1 MSSSYEK
8 YTEWLTYDEDTK
20 IELSEIDSEKEIED
34 RFYQELTFGTGGLRG
49 LMGAGTNR
57 LNQYTIKK
65 TSYGVGKMLV
75 DKKENPKI
83 AIAYD
88 TRNGSLEFANY
99 AADVFTFLGIKTFLF
114 EECMPTPILSF
125 AVRLLECDAGIV
137 ITASHNPKEYNGYKV
152 YNNQGGQLVPEEA
165 AEVMNYM
172 KLYPDFDLIKNI
184 QRDESLF
191 ESIGNQM
198 VDQFIQAIPR
208 KSSKESKL
216 KVVYSALHGTG
227 GKPIHKILE
236 SFDVFVVEEQ
246 ELPDGDFSTVS
257 SPNPENRES
266 LSLAIRKAKEV
277 DADVVL
283 ATDPDC
289 DRLGVA
295 VKHRGKY
302 EILTGNQL
310 GALFVD
316 YLTANHSLGPAKM
329 IIKTIVTSELGA
341 NIAKKR
347 DFHSMDTLTGFKYI
361 GEKINLLEKE
371 SRENKFLFGYEESY
385 GFLFG
390 THTRDKDAVSAAW
403 LFCEIAA
410 LYAEKGLTMLDQL
423 NELYNE
429 FGFYLDDLDSITIQ
443 GKEGVSQIYSL
454 MEKARTWGNELV
466 SEIDEV
472 KDYLLGMD
480 KLPSENVLKFILKD
494 GSWFAIRPSGTEPKV
509 KFYYS
514 IQAINQNAASVKL
527 DKLKKELEV
536 QLNIQLPNQA

>member
-1 MSSSYEK
+1 MSSSHEK
-8 YTEWLTYDEDTK
+8 YKEWLTYDNDTK
-20 IELSEIDSEKEIED
+20 IELFQIDDKKEIED
-34 RFYQELTFGTGGLRG
+34 RFYKELTFGTGGLRG

-57 LNQYTIKK
+57 LNQYTVKK
-65 TSYGVGKMLV
+65 ASYGVGKWLL
-75 DKKENPKI
+75 DRNNEDPKI

-125 AVRLLECDAGIV
+125 AVRLLGCDAGIV

-152 YNNQGGQLVPEEA
+152 YNDQGGQLIPQEA
-165 AEVMNYM
+165 AEVMHYM
-172 KLYPDFDLIKNI
+172 KLYPDFNLVRDIK
-184 QRDESLF
+184 RDESLF
-191 ESIGNQM
+191 ESIDNQM
-198 VDQFIQAIPR
+198 VDQFIQAIP
-208 KSSKESKL
+208 SETSKKNKL

-227 GKPIHKILE
+227 SKPIQKILE
-236 SFDVFVVEEQ
+236 PFDLVVVEEQ
-246 ELPDGDFSTVS
+246 ELPDGNFSTVS
-257 SPNPENRES
+257 SPNPENREA
-266 LSLAIRKAKEV
+266 LSLAIKKAKEV

-295 VKHRGKY
+295 VKHQDEY

-310 GALFVD
+310 GALYVD
-316 YLTANHSLGPAKM
+316 YLTANDSLDTDKM

-347 DFHSMDTLTGFKYI
+347 GFHSMDTLTGFKYI

-371 SRENKFLFGYEESY
+371 SQENKFLFGYEESY
-385 GFLFG
+385 GFLYG
-390 THTRDKDAVSAAW
+390 THTRDKDAVSAAR

-410 LYAEKGLTMLDQL
+410 FYAGKNLTMIDRL

-443 GKEGVSQIYSL
+443 GKEGVSQINSL
-454 MEKARTWGNELV
+454 MEKARNWGTELV
-466 SEIDEV
+466 SDIKEV
-472 KDYLLGMD
+472 KDYLIGID

-514 IQAINQNAASVKL
+514 IQGINQKTASVKL
-527 DKLKKELEV
+527 DMLKKELEI
-536 QLNIQLPNQA
+536 QLNIQLPN